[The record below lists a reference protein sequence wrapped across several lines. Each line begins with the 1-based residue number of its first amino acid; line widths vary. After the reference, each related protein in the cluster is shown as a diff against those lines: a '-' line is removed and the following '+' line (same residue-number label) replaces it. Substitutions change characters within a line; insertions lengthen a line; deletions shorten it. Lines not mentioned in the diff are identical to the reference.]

1 MLSNDQSIDHFI
13 PKQYSKRTKNK
24 KQKKTTDIVT
34 YAPGRRTLVLRIITK
49 FRELLISIVNISYSI
64 LFLMTDLFSS
74 EVKS

>member
-1 MLSNDQSIDHFI
+1 MINQSIILFPNNI
-13 PKQYSKRTKNK
+13 AKEQKK
-24 KQKKTTDIVT
+24 KQKQKTTGIVT